1 METVHRETP
10 LRSLPALRAVLA
22 FLARLVTALV
32 LLVIAA
38 LIAFVTAVA
47 GLALAAAALL
57 VRFSVTSRHARRTPS
72 GSRSSDITL
81 EARPTPRGWTVET

>member
-1 METVHRETP
+1 MDTSHGYTRF
-10 LRSLPALRAVLA
+10 RYAGASRAAFSLVVRIL
-22 FLARLVTALV
+22 TGLV

-38 LIAFVTAVA
+38 LIAFVTAFA

-57 VRFSVTSRHARRTPS
+57 MRFSFAARGERRMKTEAN
-72 GSRSSDITL
+72 GSDITL